1 MEAVYGVEGFP
12 KLWFEPKK
20 LKEPSQKF
28 NDINKDKSSCSN
40 ALQSLLC
47 RSAWCRAYVKIW
59 EEGGEICSS
68 QVDFDDLEEELLWK
82 SKTNIELFSL

>member
-20 LKEPSQKF
+20 PKEPWQKF
-28 NDINKDKSSCSN
+28 NDINKAKSFSSI
-40 ALQSLLC
+40 ADLVLLC

-68 QVDFDDLEEELLWK
+68 QVDFCDLEEELLWK
-82 SKTNIELFSL
+82 SKTNL

>member
-12 KLWFEPKK
+12 KLWFETKK
-20 LKEPSQKF
+20 LKDPWQRF
-28 NDINKDKSSCSN
+28 NDTNIDTSFSSI
-40 ALQSLLC
+40 AWQFLLC

-68 QVDFDDLEEELLWK
+68 QVDFYDLEEELLWI
-82 SKTNIELFSL
+82 SKTNL

>member
-12 KLWFEPKK
+12 KLWFETKK
-20 LKEPSQKF
+20 LIEPWQKF
-28 NDINKDKSSCSN
+28 NEINIDTQLSSI
-40 ALQSLLC
+40 AWQFLLC
-47 RSAWCRAYVKIW
+47 RSAWRRAYMKIW

-82 SKTNIELFSL
+82 SKTNL